1 MPTDVA
7 MNEALRAF
15 TRESAARE
23 KGLGEDSM
31 FRRLVITMNVIVAAL
46 MVSLPAGA
54 QDTHWSEPPS
64 GPRGAG
70 GGER

>member
-1 MPTDVA
+1 MPTGVA

-15 TRESAARE
+15 TRESAARD

-54 QDTHWSEPPS
+54 QDTHWSAAIRAE
-64 GPRGAG
+64 GRRRG
-70 GGER
+70 